1 MAYSTAGEKRVN
13 YYSSPL
19 IKYQGYATGTSTA
32 DNARTL
38 VENRFAVAAIGDE
51 SMSCS
56 GTSASVTSPP
66 TSVTLP
72 PTSVTSPQTTTVSSS
87 CVDKFSNCKDYI
99 NQCWHPDV
107 SSGCQLTCRLC
118 PGMTPVS
125 STVCFDRYS
134 NCVSLARAG
143 YCYSQRVYESCSSAC
158 GLC

>member
-1 MAYSTAGEKRVN
+1 MQSNANSLIYYKSQLIVFQPGLYRSIMAYSTAGEKRVN

-66 TSVTLP
+66 TSVTSP
-72 PTSVTSPQTTTVSSS
+72 PTTTVSSS
-87 CVDKFSNCKDYI
+87 CVDKFSNCKEQI
-99 NQCWHPDV
+99 
-107 SSGCQLTCRLC
+107 
-118 PGMTPVS
+118 
-125 STVCFDRYS
+125 
-134 NCVSLARAG
+134 
-143 YCYSQRVYESCSSAC
+143 
-158 GLC
+158 

>member
-56 GTSASVTSPP
+56 GTSASI

-72 PTSVTSPQTTTVSSS
+72 TTTTISFR
-87 CVDKFSNCKDYI
+87 CVDKFSNCKEQI
-99 NQCWHPDV
+99 
-107 SSGCQLTCRLC
+107 R
-118 PGMTPVS
+118 
-125 STVCFDRYS
+125 
-134 NCVSLARAG
+134 
-143 YCYSQRVYESCSSAC
+143 
-158 GLC
+158 